1 MLRLPRPRLFRI
13 SKKALSNNLIFISL
27 FYFFIVLK
35 KITINTASHGTRKS
49 SIMYFYSF
57 LDQEQQR
64 SSQSSPSSRQAVS
77 ADGSEHRNT
86 LLTIGFAVI
95 SMTVYALV
103 SGLIQVE
110 ITTTGDSDDTDSE
123 FTPDMSAFSFR
134 EEKQNN
140 ENSAR

>member
-64 SSQSSPSSRQAVS
+64 SSQSSPSSQAVS

>member
-1 MLRLPRPRLFRI
+1 
-13 SKKALSNNLIFISL
+13 
-27 FYFFIVLK
+27 
-35 KITINTASHGTRKS
+35 
-49 SIMYFYSF
+49 MYFYSF

-64 SSQSSPSSRQAVS
+64 SSQSSPSSQADS
-77 ADGSEHRNT
+77 ADGSERRNT
-86 LLTIGFAVI
+86 LLAIGFAFI

-110 ITTTGDSDDTDSE
+110 ITRTGESDDTDAE

-140 ENSAR
+140 ENSAT

>member
-1 MLRLPRPRLFRI
+1 
-13 SKKALSNNLIFISL
+13 
-27 FYFFIVLK
+27 
-35 KITINTASHGTRKS
+35 
-49 SIMYFYSF
+49 MYFYSF

-64 SSQSSPSSRQAVS
+64 SSQSSPSSQAVS

>member
-1 MLRLPRPRLFRI
+1 MLRLPRPRSFRI
-13 SKKALSNNLIFISL
+13 SKKPLSNNLIFISL

-64 SSQSSPSSRQAVS
+64 SSQSSPSSQAVS

>member
-13 SKKALSNNLIFISL
+13 SKKPLSNNLIFISL

-64 SSQSSPSSRQAVS
+64 SSQSSPSSQAVS

>member
-1 MLRLPRPRLFRI
+1 MSHLPRPRLFRI
-13 SKKALSNNLIFISL
+13 SQKVLSNNLIFISL

-35 KITINTASHGTRKS
+35 KITINTASHGTQKS

-64 SSQSSPSSRQAVS
+64 SSQSSPSSQADS

-86 LLTIGFAVI
+86 LLTVGFAVI